1 MIDGKSV
8 HGMQKRKSYIR
19 KRAGKDNLYLFS
31 TEMDVEL
38 IPGVKSQIE
47 NWFITTEPS
56 VGWIMRI
63 ESKKG
68 SNFLYFLFENV

>member
-1 MIDGKSV
+1 
-8 HGMQKRKSYIR
+8 MQKRKSYIR
-19 KRAGKDNLYLFS
+19 KRDGKDDLYLFS

-68 SNFLYFLFENV
+68 SHFLYFLFENV